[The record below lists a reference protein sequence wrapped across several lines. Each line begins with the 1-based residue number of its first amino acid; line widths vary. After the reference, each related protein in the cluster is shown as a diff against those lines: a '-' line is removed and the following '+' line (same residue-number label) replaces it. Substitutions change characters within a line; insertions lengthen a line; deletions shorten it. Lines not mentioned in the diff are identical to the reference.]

1 MYNRKSLE
9 TLDSTAFY
17 RRKIIKITQ
26 DRLRIA
32 EIRDSQSKITEEKK
46 EFERKYAQV
55 LDNFNNEQAV

>member
-1 MYNRKSLE
+1 MINRKSLE
-9 TLDSTAFY
+9 SLDSTAFY

-32 EIRDSQSKITEEKK
+32 EIRDSQFKITEKKK